1 MVEIIESGDQGTIKM
16 QGAISIAGACAFRD
30 AMLHIQDRWISLVVN
45 LEDVTEIDVSGLQLL
60 CSAHRTAVKLHKH
73 MTLTG
78 HLVESVHKS
87 ASDAGFL
94 KKQACVMGGEQACLW
109 AGREKT

>member
-1 MVEIIESGDQGTIKM
+1 MVEINESGDQGTIRM

-30 AMLHIQDRWISLVVN
+30 AMLHIQDRWTSLIVN
-45 LEDVTEIDVSGLQLL
+45 LEDVTAIDVSGLQIL
-60 CSAHRTAVKLHKH
+60 CSAHRTAVKLHKQ
-73 MTLTG
+73 MALTG

-87 ASDAGFL
+87 ASDAGYL
-94 KKQACVMGGEQACLW
+94 KKRACAMSGEQACLW